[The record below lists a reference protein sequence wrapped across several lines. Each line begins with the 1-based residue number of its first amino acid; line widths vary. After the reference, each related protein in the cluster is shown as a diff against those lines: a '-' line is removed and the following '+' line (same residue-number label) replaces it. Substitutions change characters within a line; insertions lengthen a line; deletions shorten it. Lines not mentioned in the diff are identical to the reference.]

1 MLSLLAG
8 GALAFA
14 PPRAAPRAAARA
26 TPRMAVAA
34 SGPAA
39 AAAAAAIAAS
49 LSAAPL
55 DASLAQQLYAG
66 PSAGAHAPTSIV
78 LGATET
84 KEGLYGTYQVE
95 KAEQKYDDARS
106 TFKSKEATKAGRN
119 KYIPVFAVLLV
130 GSFIIPMAQYFWCAP
145 RARELS
151 RAWGARVPA
160 LRPRRARARRLFA
173 GAFATP
179 TALM

>member
-1 MLSLLAG
+1 MA
-8 GALAFA
+8 
-14 PPRAAPRAAARA
+14 AAP
-26 TPRMAVAA
+26 

-145 RARELS
+145 RARASSPE
-151 RAWGARVPA
+151 RGARGFRRSVHASRRAAPA
-160 LRPRRARARRLFA
+160 LRRYVRDTRGFD
-173 GAFATP
+173 AFEAQEEIK
-179 TALM
+179 ASKKKSWFGQ